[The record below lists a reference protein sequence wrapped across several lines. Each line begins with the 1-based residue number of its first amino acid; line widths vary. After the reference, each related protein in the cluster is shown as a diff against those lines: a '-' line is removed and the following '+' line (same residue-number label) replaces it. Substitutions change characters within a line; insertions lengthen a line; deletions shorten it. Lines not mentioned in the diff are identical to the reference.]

1 MATAVQPEQST
12 EPCRWPTREELEEQF
27 RHARRAVTHA
37 RRSAE
42 DLAVGT
48 VSTVRRHP
56 LRSVGAAMMA
66 GALAGSAVGLFAGLF
81 MRRRRRWGW

>member
-1 MATAVQPEQST
+1 MATAVQQEHT
-12 EPCRWPTREELEEQF
+12 AAPCRWPSREELEEQF

-42 DLAVGT
+42 DLPAGI

-56 LRSVGAAMMA
+56 LRSVGAVMFA
-66 GALAGSAVGLFAGLF
+66 GAVAGSAVGFFAGCF
-81 MRRRRRWGW
+81 MRRRRRWG